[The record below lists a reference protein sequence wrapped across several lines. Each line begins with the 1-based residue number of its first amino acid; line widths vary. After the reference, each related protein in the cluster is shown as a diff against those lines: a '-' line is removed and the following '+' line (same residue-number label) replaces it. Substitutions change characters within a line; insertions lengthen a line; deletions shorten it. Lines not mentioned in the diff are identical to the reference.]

1 MIRKLVPMRRA
12 LAVGALLGALGLG
25 TPARAELI
33 LFREGRV
40 VKAAGY
46 RVNGEELEIDLPGG
60 GGYRVDLERVERIL
74 DDEVEVADIVELPR
88 TDGEA
93 PATYDL
99 SYRSQRKPLYGTPF
113 DPIIEAESRRYN
125 VDASLVSAVI
135 RAESNYEPRSVS
147 RKGARGLM
155 QLMPATA
162 RRMGVRKP
170 FDPRSNVR
178 AGVRYLRELAD
189 RYDGRP
195 ELVLAAYNAGEGAV
209 QAHGG
214 VPPYRET
221 VEYVKRILSWWTPAQ
236 ALPAASAGAR

>member
-1 MIRKLVPMRRA
+1 M
-12 LAVGALLGALGLG
+12 
-25 TPARAELI
+25 
-33 LFREGRV
+33 
-40 VKAAGY
+40 
-46 RVNGEELEIDLPGG
+46 
-60 GGYRVDLERVERIL
+60 ERIL
-74 DDEVEVADIVELPR
+74 DDEVEVAETVDLPEP
-88 TDGEA
+88 DGGA
-93 PATYDL
+93 ASAYDL
-99 SYRSQRKPLYGTPF
+99 SYQSQRKPLYGTAF
-113 DPIIEAESRRYN
+113 DAIIEAEARRYN

-170 FDPRSNVR
+170 FDPQANVR
-178 AGVRYLRELAD
+178 GGVRYLRELAD
-189 RYDGRP
+189 RYAGRP

-221 VEYVKRILSWWTPAQ
+221 VAYVNRILSWWTPAPLT
-236 ALPAASAGAR
+236 APDAGAVPSAGSPSR